1 MDQRTSHP
9 LTWRGLAVERPRET
23 FKWMNAVRLPIDRLP
38 ELWPRNL
45 RGTRIGAV
53 LHPAS
58 VSATLAHSS
67 RILESFSPRLFRLAA
82 LFGPQHGYLGQTQD
96 NMIEWEGYRHPRL
109 GIPVHS
115 LYGENREPTDGM
127 LRGLD
132 ALLIDLQDIGTRYY
146 TFIWTMYLCLKA
158 CSDRGIPV
166 LVCDRPNPI
175 NGTTIEGALPDTSYR
190 SFVGLHPISV
200 RHGKTIGEL
209 AIQFRDEAFPECKL
223 EVLPMEGW
231 KRSMWFDQTGLPW
244 VLPSPNMPTLETATV
259 YAGMCLLE
267 ATNISEGRGTS
278 RPFELFGAP
287 WIRGEEF
294 AAGLNALALPG
305 VYFREAYFLPTF
317 HKYAGETCAGA
328 QLHITDRDR
337 FLPFRTGVE
346 IIRYTQASYAA
357 KFEWKPPPYEYE
369 YKRLPIE
376 VLIGGPVDSLFIS

>member
-1 MDQRTSHP
+1 
-9 LTWRGLAVERPRET
+9 
-23 FKWMNAVRLPIDRLP
+23 
-38 ELWPRNL
+38 
-45 RGTRIGAV
+45 
-53 LHPAS
+53 
-58 VSATLAHSS
+58 
-67 RILESFSPRLFRLAA
+67 
-82 LFGPQHGYLGQTQD
+82 
-96 NMIEWEGYRHPRL
+96 
-109 GIPVHS
+109 
-115 LYGENREPTDGM
+115 
-127 LRGLD
+127 
-132 ALLIDLQDIGTRYY
+132 
-146 TFIWTMYLCLKA
+146 
-158 CSDRGIPV
+158 
-166 LVCDRPNPI
+166 
-175 NGTTIEGALPDTSYR
+175 
-190 SFVGLHPISV
+190 
-200 RHGKTIGEL
+200 
-209 AIQFRDEAFPECKL
+209 
-223 EVLPMEGW
+223 MEGW

-337 FLPFRTGVE
+337 FFPFRTGVE

-369 YKRLPIE
+369 YRRLPIE

>member
-1 MDQRTSHP
+1 
-9 LTWRGLAVERPRET
+9 
-23 FKWMNAVRLPIDRLP
+23 MNAVRLPIDRLP

-67 RILESFSPRLFRLAA
+67 RILESFSPRLFLLAA

-115 LYGENREPTDGM
+115 LYGENREPTDSM

-175 NGTTIEGALPDTSYR
+175 NGITIEGALPDTSYR

-328 QLHITDRDR
+328 QVHITDRDR

-357 KFEWKPPPYEYE
+357 QFEWKPPPYEYE